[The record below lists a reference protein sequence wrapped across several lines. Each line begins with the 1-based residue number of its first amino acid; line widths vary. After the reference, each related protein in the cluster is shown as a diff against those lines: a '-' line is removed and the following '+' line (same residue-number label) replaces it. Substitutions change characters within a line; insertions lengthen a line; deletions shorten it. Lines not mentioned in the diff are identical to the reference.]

1 MAKLDRYTLGQQIF
15 ELFIKLLTLTTQAQY
30 QTGQTKITSL
40 RLMILE
46 LDTTKILIRL
56 SRKLEILDER
66 AYIRYEKELNDV
78 GKMLGG
84 WIRNLENKQ
93 A

>member
-1 MAKLDRYTLGQQIF
+1 MAKLDRYTLGQGIF
-15 ELFIKLLTLTTQAQY
+15 ELLVQLLTLTARAQY
-30 QTGQTKITSL
+30 QTGQTKLTTL
-40 RLMILE
+40 RLLIPK
-46 LDTTKILIRL
+46 LDTSKILVRL

-66 AYIRYEKELNDV
+66 AYIRYEKELNDI

-84 WIRNLENKQ
+84 WIRDLENKQ